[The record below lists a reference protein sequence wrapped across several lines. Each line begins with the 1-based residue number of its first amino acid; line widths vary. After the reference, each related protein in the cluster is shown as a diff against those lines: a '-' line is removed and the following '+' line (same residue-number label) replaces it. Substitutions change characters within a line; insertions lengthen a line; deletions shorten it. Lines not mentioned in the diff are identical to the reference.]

1 MSAISLKSITGITSI
16 TTPAGVDNQLTLHNN
31 NTTEAVKL
39 DIAGNL
45 HFHNH
50 LNITGVSTASNF
62 KTGTS
67 NLHNTGLNVFDLDV
81 DGHTNL
87 DNVSVAGVTTIA
99 HTGANQLIIKDS
111 DTSGDN
117 AHMRISFQ
125 DSGGTEKFF
134 VGNNNSNGWL
144 YLGSPSGQ
152 NNNIAFRVNG
162 QDKFQVNGSGA
173 YVNGALTVAGNADIA
188 DSIIHTGDTNTKIRF
203 PASDTISFETG
214 GSERLRIDSNGK
226 IGVGGAPS
234 AWQAATTTKALQI
247 GNSCL
252 FNYNDTYFHLGQN
265 FYFDGSNYKL
275 INNGWASRLMQ
286 NDGQFKFLVS
296 DASGSA
302 DANISWLER
311 VRIDSSGRM
320 MIGTTT
326 EGSSASDDFTIA
338 STGTTGM
345 TIRSGTSNNGN
356 IEFSDGT
363 SGQDEYRGVV
373 QYAHSDNSMRFY
385 TNATEKLRIDSSGRM
400 MIGTTTEG
408 VSTGDKFTIA
418 TSSNT
423 GMTIRSGTSNE
434 GNIFFSDATS
444 GSGEY
449 AGSIQYNHGSNFLT
463 IGTNTIERLRINSS
477 GAVMINTTNS
487 SSRTLNLNGTFGIL
501 SASQTGVLDM
511 SVTDGGEASI
521 GPYVAGGSSL
531 IFKTNSSGAGV
542 SERLRINQHGTITNT
557 TSSSHSQGAGTFN
570 IKGVI
575 NQYSQGSGSGLIFD
589 CDFGRLT
596 GYGDDTNVGDGTNL
610 SACLAHSTTDWVSNN
625 SNLPISVN
633 GGTFQY
639 RVGFG
644 GYMEGISNGGRVSVG
659 AGSGSPNMAHLLN
672 TAAMTI
678 ETWCWY
684 DGTGREVLVSRYGSG
699 FPNNFNML
707 CDPNGQ
713 FHYNSA
719 GAGAGSGNVSGEHFP
734 DKTWHHHLWQYES
747 GVHRWYINGAFA
759 NSRTGG
765 SSVAVSSSTGFGIFS
780 RADRYED
787 FRGKIAI
794 VRIYNRALSATEI
807 KNHFELERGRFGV

>member
-1 MSAISLKSITGITSI
+1 
-16 TTPAGVDNQLTLHNN
+16 
-31 NTTEAVKL
+31 
-39 DIAGNL
+39 
-45 HFHNH
+45 
-50 LNITGVSTASNF
+50 
-62 KTGTS
+62 
-67 NLHNTGLNVFDLDV
+67 
-81 DGHTNL
+81 
-87 DNVSVAGVTTIA
+87 
-99 HTGANQLIIKDS
+99 
-111 DTSGDN
+111 
-117 AHMRISFQ
+117 
-125 DSGGTEKFF
+125 
-134 VGNNNSNGWL
+134 
-144 YLGSPSGQ
+144 
-152 NNNIAFRVNG
+152 
-162 QDKFQVNGSGA
+162 
-173 YVNGALTVAGNADIA
+173 
-188 DSIIHTGDTNTKIRF
+188 IIHTGDTNTKIRF

-247 GNSCL
+247 GNACL
-252 FNYNDTYFHLGQN
+252 FNYNDTYFHVGQN

-542 SERLRINQHGTITNT
+542 SERLRINQHGTI
-557 TSSSHSQGAGTFN
+557 
-570 IKGVI
+570 
-575 NQYSQGSGSGLIFD
+575 
-589 CDFGRLT
+589 
-596 GYGDDTNVGDGTNL
+596 
-610 SACLAHSTTDWVSNN
+610 
-625 SNLPISVN
+625 
-633 GGTFQY
+633 
-639 RVGFG
+639 
-644 GYMEGISNGGRVSVG
+644 
-659 AGSGSPNMAHLLN
+659 
-672 TAAMTI
+672 
-678 ETWCWY
+678 
-684 DGTGREVLVSRYGSG
+684 
-699 FPNNFNML
+699 
-707 CDPNGQ
+707 
-713 FHYNSA
+713 
-719 GAGAGSGNVSGEHFP
+719 
-734 DKTWHHHLWQYES
+734 
-747 GVHRWYINGAFA
+747 
-759 NSRTGG
+759 
-765 SSVAVSSSTGFGIFS
+765 
-780 RADRYED
+780 
-787 FRGKIAI
+787 
-794 VRIYNRALSATEI
+794 
-807 KNHFELERGRFGV
+807 